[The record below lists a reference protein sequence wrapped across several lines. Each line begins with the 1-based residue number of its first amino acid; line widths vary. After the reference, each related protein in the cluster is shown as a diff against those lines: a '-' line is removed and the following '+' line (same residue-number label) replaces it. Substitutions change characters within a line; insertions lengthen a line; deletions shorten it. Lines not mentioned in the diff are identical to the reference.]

1 MKSHIAYTSAGNS
14 QNGATSS
21 RGTVILLQIKLH
33 YSLLL
38 IVIMTVLLCS
48 ILLFLMI
55 LCFFFYF
62 YPVIKPLSLISHC
75 LFSALCLHGT
85 RDIIVFHFSAGSTD
99 GERGKVLQKEGS
111 PQCPVHMTKLLSR
124 ALHLHL
130 TFSAHLRCVM
140 CFKQEELNL
149 QEDLTQQD
157 H

>member
-55 LCFFFYF
+55 LCFFFLF
-62 YPVIKPLSLISHC
+62 LPCNKATFLNQSLFIFCTLSPWHKGHNCFSFFSRQHGWREREGTAKGRLSPVPCTYDEATLTSITSS
-75 LFSALCLHGT
+75 S
-85 RDIIVFHFSAGSTD
+85 D
-99 GERGKVLQKEGS
+99 
-111 PQCPVHMTKLLSR
+111 LLSTLKVCHVFQAR
-124 ALHLHL
+124 G
-130 TFSAHLRCVM
+130 T
-140 CFKQEELNL
+140 
-149 QEDLTQQD
+149 
-157 H
+157 